1 MKTEISI
8 IVPVYKVEKTLRKCL
23 DSIIG
28 QTFENWELIAVN
40 DCSPDGS
47 AKILAAYEKRD
58 NRIKVVNHS
67 VNRGVSRARFTGM
80 AHASGKYVVF
90 VDSDDWMS
98 RRALRVMYDK
108 IEAEDADIVIGSTTK
123 VVGRLG
129 IVRTKSRNTYTRKNR
144 TESIIAP
151 ELFDKY
157 FINYLGVNLYS
168 PCMWGR
174 IYRRSTIDRAGL
186 EPVLFPG
193 GEDLVFN
200 MMLHPFLKKIG
211 FVTDTVY
218 FYRHGGVTS
227 TSTPYMLDMAKRQYR
242 LKREFIDKY
251 DYQKAIPYL
260 KVDFVNCFYGHF
272 RNRVMLDGL
281 SYGALE
287 KLIKE
292 EIKDDFYNGDLFKGI
307 ESSSDKV
314 SAMRSGDITA
324 MIRIIRKDI
333 KRIEPRHRL
342 VNAISK
348 VI

>member
-108 IEAEDADIVIGSTTK
+108 IEAEGADMVTGAIVK

-129 IVRTKSRNTYTRKNR
+129 IIRTKPRNTSTPINR
-144 TESIIAP
+144 NENISTP
-151 ELFDKY
+151 ELFDNY
-157 FINYLGVNLYS
+157 FITYFGGNMLAPSV
-168 PCMWGR
+168 WGK
-174 IYRRSTIDRAGL
+174 IYRRTVIEKAAMK
-186 EPVLFPG
+186 PVPFFY
-193 GEDLVFN
+193 GEDLIFN
-200 MMLHPFLKKIG
+200 LMLHPYLSKIS
-211 FVTDTVY
+211 FIDDTVY
-218 FYRHGGVTS
+218 YYRVGGSTS
-227 TSTPYMLDMAKRQYR
+227 TSTPYMLDAVKKQYR
-242 LKREFIDKY
+242 LKREYIEKYSYEKAVSYLNSDLIDH
-251 DYQKAIPYL
+251 
-260 KVDFVNCFYGHF
+260 FFYHF
-272 RNRVMLDGL
+272 RNLVMLDGM
-281 SYGALE
+281 SPASVAE
-287 KLIKE
+287 LIAAELRNGFYDE
-292 EIKDDFYNGDLFKGI
+292 ELLRGVAPTPLVNAVSSRDVAGI
-307 ESSSDKV
+307 
-314 SAMRSGDITA
+314 
-324 MIRIIRKDI
+324 
-333 KRIEPRHRL
+333 IELIDEDVKKIGPRHRL

-348 VI
+348 LI